1 MIYWRDSM
9 EEKNLFAPAQ
19 NSFFCPMMCERIF
32 ERGQDGKE
40 DAMILKKKLW
50 NKHDTM

>member
-9 EEKNLFAPAQ
+9 TEKILFAPAQ
-19 NSFFCPMMCERIF
+19 NSFSCPMVYERIF

-40 DAMILKKKLW
+40 GAMFQKKKLW